1 MRFSTTPMFSAKIAG
16 GFIVLRRDFIDKHPE
31 AAKVFVEQSE
41 RALDYARENPE
52 ETKKIFAKA
61 LAERGE
67 NPDIAQFFRGYGVR
81 PGGKAVER
89 DLQFWIDVLVRE
101 GKLKEGQLSA
111 NQLLYSGET
120 ASKLTMA
127 LAQSNSVRGE
137 VTIRHLSKTFTLN
150 GQPLPVL
157 KDLNLTIRSGES
169 LAIVG
174 ASGSGKTTLLRILA
188 GLEDADS
195 GDVLIDGR
203 RIRGVGTERAVIFQ
217 EPRLLPWLTVIDNIS
232 FGLET
237 RGLSREEARFISQRY
252 VDLVGLKGFETAYPR
267 QLSGGMA
274 QRVGIARALA
284 VQPEILLLDE
294 TAGCAGCHDQDRH
307 AAGTRPDL
315 ERGGRDDCARHPR
328 SRGSDFPCRPHPDPA
343 SREGRGAPA
352 DRHRLA
358 PAPRS
363 QCACIR
369 APARGTAR
377 AVWIA
382 LKWVG

>member
-1 MRFSTTPMFSAKIAG
+1 
-16 GFIVLRRDFIDKHPE
+16 
-31 AAKVFVEQSE
+31 
-41 RALDYARENPE
+41 
-52 ETKKIFAKA
+52 
-61 LAERGE
+61 
-67 NPDIAQFFRGYGVR
+67 
-81 PGGKAVER
+81 
-89 DLQFWIDVLVRE
+89 
-101 GKLKEGQLSA
+101 
-111 NQLLYSGET
+111 
-120 ASKLTMA
+120 MA
-127 LAQSNSVRGE
+127 LAQSNSIRGE

-157 KDLNLTIRSGES
+157 TDLNLTIRSGES

-237 RGLSREEARFISQRY
+237 RGLSRDEAHFISQRY

-294 TAGCAGCHDQDRH
+294 PLGALDAMTKIGMQQELARIWKEEDVTTVLVTH
-307 AAGTRPDL
+307 DL
-315 ERGGRDDCARHPR
+315 EEAIFLADRILILPREKGGEPRLIDIDLPRPRDR
-328 SRGSDFPCRPHPDPA
+328 S
-343 SREGRGAPA
+343 APA
-352 DRHRLA
+352 FVRQREELLGLFGLH
-358 PAPRS
+358 
-363 QCACIR
+363 
-369 APARGTAR
+369 
-377 AVWIA
+377 
-382 LKWVG
+382 